1 MTIKH
6 LYPNSRPT
14 LDLKFA
20 QDKTLDPRITFTRAS
35 SGTYVDENGVIQTAA
50 SNEARFDHD
59 PETGE
64 SLGLL
69 VEESSTNYD
78 KNSAV
83 LGQWST
89 TELSATPNQGIAP
102 DGTFTASR
110 YTITTANSDH
120 YLLRNTGTNSGD
132 PGLLGNNSISFFVK
146 PGGHSKFVI
155 LFRGG
160 NGNNW
165 ESRAAF
171 DLTANTQTAVAVGR
185 YIFGNPSSTNVEVFP
200 NGWYRLTMNWNRST
214 NQSGGFYAFIPYDS
228 LPSGFTSNTTT
239 WGSYDFAGDGSSG
252 FYLWGSQIERKT
264 FPTSYIP
271 TSSSTVTRAADVA
284 TVPSTGYY
292 DIDDYT
298 IVNQPFGTAG
308 GSNTLEII
316 GPHAERTTVF
326 PDELTQPIILNLAGQ
341 TDEFWRWRIL
351 GTSFALPNF
360 TTDGQVTVDW
370 GDGTVETLTTSAHTF
385 TDNAWY
391 HEIGFRLDSGTYFR
405 PYINNNASHDTKV
418 VALGPAPESMRL
430 NADRG
435 FYGCTAL
442 KAFDATVNATGGT
455 NFYQAWEL
463 CSSLTNFPLINTSSG
478 TNFYRAWYG
487 CNSLTSFPLIVTSS
501 GTNFQEAW
509 YACNSL
515 TSFPALNMSSGTDF
529 TRSWYGCSS
538 LTSFSA
544 VDMSSGTNFTEAW
557 RFCFDL
563 TSFPLANLS
572 SGVNFLRAWYQCISL
587 TSFSAIDMPMGTN
600 FTETWYQCS
609 SLTSFPLID
618 ISSGT
623 SFKQAWFSCSSLTS
637 FPANFFDSWTGTPA
651 NNCFV
656 DAWGSCFSLT
666 ATSVENILNS
676 IDTSGQSAP
685 AGGVDITINY
695 DTGTGTPSVSTAVT
709 NLKSRG
715 WTITLNGVAQ

>member
-50 SNEARFDHD
+50 SGEARFDHD

-83 LGQWST
+83 LGLWST
-89 TELSATPNQGIAP
+89 TQLSATPNQGIAP
-102 DGTFTASR
+102 DGTLTASR
-110 YTITTANSDH
+110 FDISTTNTDH
-120 YLLRNTGTNSGD
+120 YLIRTFSPYQEVYGGTIGA
-132 PGLLGNNSISFFVK
+132 
-146 PGGHSKFVI
+146 
-155 LFRGG
+155 G
-160 NGNNW
+160 NGNYTLTMFIKPINHKKFVLLNRGGSSGNW
-165 ESRAAF
+165 EQRASIDF
-171 DLTANTQTAVAVGR
+171 DTGSISYGR
-185 YIFGNPSSTNVEVFP
+185 YIYGNPSLKVQSIKD
-200 NGWYRLTMNWNRST
+200 GWYRLTFVIYTNNWVSL
-214 NQSGGFYAFIPYDS
+214 SLMVIPYNT
-228 LPSGFTSNTTT
+228 LPSGFTSNTIT
-239 WGSYDFAGDGSSG
+239 WGSYDFAGDNSPG
-252 FYLWGSQIERKT
+252 FYLWGSQIEVGG

-271 TSSSTVTRAADVA
+271 TSSSAVTRAADVA

-308 GSNTLEII
+308 GSNTLEIV

-341 TDEFWRWRIL
+341 TDEFWRWRIRS
-351 GTSFALPNF
+351 TSFGLPNF

-370 GDGTVETLTTSAHTF
+370 GDGTVETLTTSNHTF
-385 TDNAWY
+385 TDKGGY